1 MGVNMEILEILAHCE
16 RIHERELM
24 KIRELIIKEEARVRN
39 ENQIPLIED
48 DDTLGCGS

>member
-1 MGVNMEILEILAHCE
+1 MEILEILAHCE

-24 KIRELIIKEEARVRN
+24 KIRELIKKEEVRLQ
-39 ENQIPLIED
+39 ESHQIPVSED